1 MSSPPDARV
10 FANRYELGAE
20 IGRGGMADVYLGHDA
35 MLDRRVAVKVLSPA
49 FADDPVNRE
58 RFRREAQAVASLNHP
73 NIVAVYDWG
82 EEAGTSFIVM
92 EYVPGQTLRDV
103 IATYGRIA
111 PIEAARIAADI
122 ADALAFAHRNGV
134 VHRDVKPGNVLVAPD
149 GTVKVTDFGI
159 ARAGNGEGLTKTG
172 AVLGTATYFS
182 PEQAQGLA
190 LDGRSDVYALGV
202 VLYEMLAGVAPFTGD
217 SPVSVAHKHVRE
229 EPTAP
234 SHWAPEIPGALD
246 RIVLTAMAKDV
257 TRRYQSA
264 DDLRADLLR
273 FERGRPLVGG
283 PVAAMTAYEAEIP
296 TATQAQSIV
305 VPAPVGVDDRRR
317 APAPVAP
324 VAASRNK
331 NRTGAVIAI
340 GLAFGLLLALIVVLI
355 SQVDLG
361 GGGGGTPT
369 LDVPTVVGLP
379 YGQAQAA
386 LTAQG
391 FEVAR
396 VDDTTQV
403 DTPADQILAQDPE
416 GGSKLGKGGT
426 ITLTV
431 SSNTLTV
438 PDVTN
443 QTKEQAT
450 AKLKA
455 AGFTPIVA
463 QVDSTLAPGTVV
475 STDPGANAQLPKAAT
490 GQPGPNVTLN
500 VAREPVVAVPDVSG
514 QDVFAASNA
523 IVAAG
528 LQGQAVS
535 APSRTVAKGLV
546 IGTNPAAGTQVPKGT
561 IIQVLVSTGPALID
575 VPNVVGQTQDA
586 AVEVLNTQLGLG
598 VQVQLQNAGAAKKG
612 IVIAQNPAGGQV
624 QEGTTVVIF
633 VGA

>member
-1 MSSPPDARV
+1 M
-10 FANRYELGAE
+10 
-20 IGRGGMADVYLGHDA
+20 
-35 MLDRRVAVKVLSPA
+35 
-49 FADDPVNRE
+49 
-58 RFRREAQAVASLNHP
+58 
-73 NIVAVYDWG
+73 
-82 EEAGTSFIVM
+82 
-92 EYVPGQTLRDV
+92 
-103 IATYGRIA
+103 
-111 PIEAARIAADI
+111 
-122 ADALAFAHRNGV
+122 
-134 VHRDVKPGNVLVAPD
+134 
-149 GTVKVTDFGI
+149 
-159 ARAGNGEGLTKTG
+159 
-172 AVLGTATYFS
+172 
-182 PEQAQGLA
+182 
-190 LDGRSDVYALGV
+190 
-202 VLYEMLAGVAPFTGD
+202 
-217 SPVSVAHKHVRE
+217 
-229 EPTAP
+229 
-234 SHWAPEIPGALD
+234 
-246 RIVLTAMAKDV
+246 
-257 TRRYQSA
+257 
-264 DDLRADLLR
+264 
-273 FERGRPLVGG
+273 
-283 PVAAMTAYEAEIP
+283 
-296 TATQAQSIV
+296 
-305 VPAPVGVDDRRR
+305 
-317 APAPVAP
+317 
-324 VAASRNK
+324 
-331 NRTGAVIAI
+331 
-340 GLAFGLLLALIVVLI
+340 
-355 SQVDLG
+355 
-361 GGGGGTPT
+361 
-369 LDVPTVVGLP
+369 
-379 YGQAQAA
+379 
-386 LTAQG
+386 
-391 FEVAR
+391 
-396 VDDTTQV
+396 

-463 QVDSTLAPGTVV
+463 QVDSALAPGTVV

-561 IIQVLVSTGPALID
+561 TIQVLVSTGPALID

-586 AVEVLNTQLGLG
+586 AVDVLNTQLGLG
-598 VQVQLQNAGAAKKG
+598 VQVQLQNAGATKKG

>member
-1 MSSPPDARV
+1 
-10 FANRYELGAE
+10 
-20 IGRGGMADVYLGHDA
+20 
-35 MLDRRVAVKVLSPA
+35 
-49 FADDPVNRE
+49 
-58 RFRREAQAVASLNHP
+58 
-73 NIVAVYDWG
+73 
-82 EEAGTSFIVM
+82 
-92 EYVPGQTLRDV
+92 
-103 IATYGRIA
+103 
-111 PIEAARIAADI
+111 
-122 ADALAFAHRNGV
+122 
-134 VHRDVKPGNVLVAPD
+134 
-149 GTVKVTDFGI
+149 
-159 ARAGNGEGLTKTG
+159 
-172 AVLGTATYFS
+172 
-182 PEQAQGLA
+182 
-190 LDGRSDVYALGV
+190 
-202 VLYEMLAGVAPFTGD
+202 
-217 SPVSVAHKHVRE
+217 
-229 EPTAP
+229 
-234 SHWAPEIPGALD
+234 
-246 RIVLTAMAKDV
+246 
-257 TRRYQSA
+257 
-264 DDLRADLLR
+264 
-273 FERGRPLVGG
+273 
-283 PVAAMTAYEAEIP
+283 
-296 TATQAQSIV
+296 
-305 VPAPVGVDDRRR
+305 
-317 APAPVAP
+317 
-324 VAASRNK
+324 
-331 NRTGAVIAI
+331 VIAI

-361 GGGGGTPT
+361 GGGGGAPT

-379 YGQAQAA
+379 YGQAEAA

-561 IIQVLVSTGPALID
+561 TIQVLVSTGPALID

-586 AVEVLNTQLGLG
+586 AVDVLNTQLGLG
-598 VQVQLQNAGAAKKG
+598 VQVQLQNAGATKKG